1 MNNQIGILGLGVMGS
16 NLAQNFASKG
26 ISTSIYNRSF
36 DKTEKLLVQIKAKNN
51 QALESNLYPFKELFE
66 FVGSLQAPRKI
77 LLMVSDKAVD
87 KVIED
92 LKLLL
97 DSQDIII
104 DAGNSHWKKTMERMQ
119 ALESQNLNFIGCGV
133 SGGQAGALL
142 GPSIMP
148 SGQEK
153 SVEYVL
159 PLLEQVAG
167 KDFEGQACTTN
178 VGLGA
183 SGHFVKMVHNGIE
196 YAIMQA
202 IAEVYDILSFYSH
215 TNAQIAKI
223 FESLNQGSLQSYLL
237 EITTQIFKAKDQNSD
252 QYLVDMVRDTAKAKG
267 TGAWTVES
275 ALELGVAVPSISASV
290 FARTISARNWS
301 FRVKSQVLPTKNQ
314 YSKQF
319 FEDKVSLK
327 SLELILETVFRVC
340 YLQGLDLI
348 FQASRHFNWN
358 INLDEVV
365 RIWQGG
371 CIIRSRLL
379 QDLHLYF
386 KQDSQQDSQILD
398 FAGLLKDDQYLG
410 SWSGMLQVLSGVPS
424 PVITSSW
431 NYLLAITNQSLPT
444 NLIQAQ
450 RDFFGGHTYTR
461 TDQEGLFTG
470 GWEA

>member
-26 ISTSIYNRSF
+26 ISTSIYNRTF
-36 DKTEKLLVQIKAKNN
+36 DKTEKLLAQIKAKNN
-51 QALESNLYPFKELFE
+51 QALESNLHPFKELSDFI
-66 FVGSLQAPRKI
+66 GSLQAPRKI
-77 LLMVSDKAVD
+77 LLMVSDKAID

-92 LKLLL
+92 LKPLLN
-97 DSQDIII
+97 SQDIII
-104 DAGNSHWKKTMERMQ
+104 DAGNSHWKKTTERMQ
-119 ALESQNLNFIGCGV
+119 ALDSQNLNFVGCGI
-133 SGGQAGALL
+133 SGGQSGALL

-148 SGQEK
+148 GGQED
-153 SVEYVL
+153 SVKYLL
-159 PLLEQVAG
+159 PLLEKVAG
-167 KDFEGQACTTN
+167 KDFKGQACVTN

-196 YAIMQA
+196 YAIMQV
-202 IAEVYDILSFYSH
+202 IAEIYDILSFYSH
-215 TNAQIAKI
+215 TNIQIAEI
-223 FESLNQGSLQSYLL
+223 FRNLNQGSLQSYLL
-237 EITTQIFKAKDQNSD
+237 EITTQIFQVKDKNSN
-252 QYLVDMVRDTAKAKG
+252 QYLIDLVKDTAKAKG

-301 FRVKSQVLPTKNQ
+301 FRAKSQVLPTKNQ

-327 SLELILETVFRVC
+327 SLGLILETVFRVC

-348 FQASRHFNWN
+348 FQASRHFSWN

-365 RIWQGG
+365 RVWQGG

-386 KQDSQQDSQILD
+386 KQDSQQDFQMLD
-398 FAGLLKDDQYLG
+398 FASLLKDEQYLN
-410 SWSGMLQVLSGVPS
+410 SWSGMLQVLSGIPS

-431 NYLLAITNQSLPT
+431 SYLLSIINQSLPT

-450 RDFFGGHTYTR
+450 RDFFGGHTYAR
-461 TDQEGLFTG
+461 IDQKGLFTG

>member
-1 MNNQIGILGLGVMGS
+1 MGS

-51 QALESNLYPFKELFE
+51 QALESNLHPFKELFE

-119 ALESQNLNFIGCGV
+119 ALEPQNINFIGCGV

-148 SGQEK
+148 GGQEK

-237 EITTQIFKAKDQNSD
+237 EITTQIFEAKDQNSD

-301 FRVKSQVLPTKNQ
+301 FRAKSQVLPTKDQ

-348 FQASRHFNWN
+348 FQASRHFSWN

-398 FAGLLKDDQYLG
+398 FASLLKDDQYLG